1 MSKEKIIAFFKSG
14 LVSILT
20 AFAFCVYNTAIGIEK
35 AYPFAISIA
44 VYYLFIVAIRISVY
58 VAGKKDLSAEQER
71 KWKIAT
77 EAALLSVDLI
87 LIAPITMLV
96 FHKKAYSMGLVF
108 AIANATYC
116 VYKITAAIIHYR
128 KSAKNTSVK
137 SVCDA
142 LNLVD
147 ALVSILSLQ
156 NALLIAQGSQNDDD
170 MRILTFCTSA
180 ALFLIIIAVSIKTL
194 ACAIKTKQP
203 AND

>member
-20 AFAFCVYNTAIGIEK
+20 AFVFCVYNVVVGIVK

-44 VYYLFIVAIRISVY
+44 VYYLFIVAIRIFVCI
-58 VAGKKDLSAEQER
+58 ADKKNLPFEQER

-77 EAALLSVDLI
+77 AAALLSVDFI

-108 AIANATYC
+108 AIANAAYC
-116 VYKITAAIIHYR
+116 VYKITAAAIHYR
-128 KSAKNTSVK
+128 KSTKNASVK

-180 ALFLIIIAVSIKTL
+180 ALFLIILSVSIATL
-194 ACAIKTKQP
+194 ARAIKTKQSP
-203 AND
+203 NA